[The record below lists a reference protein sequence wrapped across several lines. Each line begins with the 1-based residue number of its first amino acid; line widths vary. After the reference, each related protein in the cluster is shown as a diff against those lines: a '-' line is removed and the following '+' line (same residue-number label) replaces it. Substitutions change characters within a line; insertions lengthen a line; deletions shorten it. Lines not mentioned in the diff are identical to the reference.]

1 MNSNMNTNTNTMNNN
16 IIQRAVINV
25 HTTPSTFVSG
35 VQSLPDA
42 FCCAEGTAS
51 LQKLT
56 LENPDPDPNL
66 IPPYNFKL
74 FDNPNLTFATLNIV
88 IADTPMINH
97 EQIID
102 FNVDISGSMGDTCR
116 DGKSKML
123 HATHTLKNIAKV
135 LSESNTSNG
144 SNVSLAIYGFDNCV
158 DEIIP
163 LTKITPT
170 NINEMRVLLDNKL
183 QPRNG
188 TNVHLALQKSNQRL
202 AARNILN
209 PGLLQTHILMTDGQ
223 TNEGISDYNIIANEI
238 NENSTHILIGL
249 GSDHDAINLQKLAAN
264 QKGKHTGKGSS
275 YYYIDAIEKAGLALG
290 EIIHSILYPALTC
303 VNILVENGEIYDYVT
318 NTWSNKLSIPTMLSE
333 SNKTFHLRSEI
344 PEQISVNV
352 SAINSFTGE
361 QILDDDITPVPDL
374 LNLDGV
380 RQCVDLTKY
389 MHRQHSQELVFLA
402 HQFTLDTN
410 SANDGSMFNHAH
422 PHPITFQKPSTVVSG
437 FKTIEDY
444 TNYNHINVEKC
455 KSLKKNLKSYLL
467 FLKTFMEKNN
477 LKEDDFYN
485 TIYNDISITMQTFGR
500 EKAAMYSG
508 ARCHS
513 QGRQASYNVSQVD
526 EDDDHKNMSHLM
538 TPKKHCKLTRQNAIH
553 MFRGGEDD
561 TDVDVD
567 ENNIDENLYKFI
579 KPPVLSRSN
588 TTGKQISLMRDITED
603 QNISDLLLHQ
613 DVIERLD
620 EIVTTTHKNKEYWR
634 GVEIEMENENA
645 DI

>member
-1 MNSNMNTNTNTMNNN
+1 MNSNMNTNMNTNTNNNN
-16 IIQRAVINV
+16 IIQSAVINV
-25 HTTPSTFVSG
+25 HTVVIP
-35 VQSLPDA
+35 P
-42 FCCAEGTAS
+42 
-51 LQKLT
+51 KLT

-97 EQIID
+97 EQIIE
-102 FNVDISGSMGDTCR
+102 FNVDISGSMGDTCK
-116 DGKSKML
+116 DGKSKMT
-123 HATHTLKNIAKV
+123 HASHTLKNIAKV

-170 NINEMRVLLDNKL
+170 NINEMRGLLDNKL

-188 TNVHLALQKSNQRL
+188 TDIHLALQKSNQRL
-202 AARNILN
+202 AARNNLN

-223 TNEGISDYNIIANEI
+223 TNEGITDYNIIANEI

-264 QKGKHTGKGSS
+264 QKGKNKGKGSS

-318 NTWSNKLSIPTMLSE
+318 NTWSNLLSIPTMLSE
-333 SNKTFHLRSEI
+333 SNKTFHLRSET
-344 PEQISVNV
+344 PEQISVNI

-361 QILDDDITPVPDL
+361 QFLDDDITPVPDL

-380 RQCVDLTKY
+380 RQYVDLTKY

-402 HQFTLDTN
+402 HQFTLDTISSNDVLSFSHFHN
-410 SANDGSMFNHAH
+410 SD
-422 PHPITFQKPSTVVSG
+422 
-437 FKTIEDY
+437 FKSLEDY
-444 TNYNHINVEKC
+444 KKHNNNNNAEKC
-455 KSLKKNLKSYLL
+455 RSLKKNLKFYLQ

-485 TIYNDISITMQTFGR
+485 TIYNDISITLQTFGG

-526 EDDDHKNMSHLM
+526 DEDDDRNMSQLL
-538 TPKKHCKLTRQNAIH
+538 TPKKPCRITRQNAIIH
-553 MFRGGEDD
+553 MFRGD
-561 TDVDVD
+561 DVDND
-567 ENNIDENLYKFI
+567 NDDNDDNENLYKYI
-579 KPPVLSRSN
+579 KPPVLSRTN
-588 TTGKQISLMRDITED
+588 TTGKQFSLMRDITED
-603 QNISDLLLHQ
+603 QNISDLLLHK

>member
-1 MNSNMNTNTNTMNNN
+1 MNNN

-25 HTTPSTFVSG
+25 HTTPSTIVSG

-42 FCCAEGTAS
+42 FGAVS

-88 IADTPMINH
+88 IADTPMINQD
-97 EQIID
+97 QIIE

-116 DGKSKML
+116 DGKSKMT

-135 LSESNTSNG
+135 LSESNSSNG

-163 LTKITPT
+163 LTKITPA
-170 NINEMRVLLDNKL
+170 NINEMRGLLDNKL

-188 TNVHLALQKSNQRL
+188 TDIHLALQKANQRL
-202 AARNILN
+202 TARNNLN
-209 PGLLQTHILMTDGQ
+209 PGILQTHILMTDGQ
-223 TNEGISDYNIIANEI
+223 TNEGITDYKIIANEI

-264 QKGKHTGKGSS
+264 QKGKHLGKGSS

-290 EIIHSILYPALTC
+290 EIIHSILYPALNC

-318 NTWSNKLSIPTMLSE
+318 NTWSNLLSIPTMLSE
-333 SNKTFHLRSEI
+333 SNKTFHLRSET
-344 PEQISVNV
+344 PEQISVNI

-361 QILDDDITPVPDL
+361 QLLNEDITPVPDL

-380 RQCVDLTKY
+380 RQYVDLTKY
-389 MHRQHSQELVFLA
+389 MHRHHSQELVFLA

-410 SANDGSMFNHAH
+410 SYNDGSMFNHPQ
-422 PHPITFQKPSTVVSG
+422 PHPISFQKPSTIVSG

-444 TNYNHINVEKC
+444 TKYNNINSEKYR
-455 KSLKKNLKSYLL
+455 SLKKNLKSYLQ

-485 TIYNDISITMQTFGR
+485 TIYNDISITLQTFGR

-513 QGRQASYNVSQVD
+513 QGRQASYNVSYD
-526 EDDDHKNMSHLM
+526 EDDRNVSHLM
-538 TPKKHCKLTRQNAIH
+538 TPKKPCKLTRQNAIAL
-553 MFRGGEDD
+553 FRVGCENN
-561 TDVDVD
+561 DVDNDVD
-567 ENNIDENLYKFI
+567 NDNENLYKYI
-579 KPPVLSRSN
+579 KPPVLSRTN
-588 TTGKQISLMRDITED
+588 TTGKQFSLMRDITED

-613 DVIERLD
+613 DVNERLD
-620 EIVTTTHKNKEYWR
+620 ENEMLTATVADAIAATTHKNKEYWR
-634 GVEIEMENENA
+634 GVEIEMENEK
-645 DI
+645 